1 MNMQDEE
8 QKPQQTPQNESQNDP
23 ADLSKAEKVSA
34 FHNAVEL
41 QAKIRREEELKER
54 RRQAEAEDAAYHARE
69 EYAKELAEE
78 KVDLI
83 RLKQGVIED
92 SDKVF
97 REQETEKKYTV
108 WQKIGNWFYHSKWW
122 LGIAAFCTIVVA
134 FLVYDYVTREDP
146 DLRVLLLTDNPELY
160 EESDRLTNWLQTMCP
175 DYTADGEVL
184 VQSVYIPVSKATMEN
199 SGTYSA
205 SYNTQLL
212 VQFQSSTCMLVLV
225 DPDAEAYLQ
234 PEDMFV
240 KLDELYPECSFAQG
254 RCLMLDGTD
263 FAEQA
268 GLTHPLHDG
277 SYLALRIPA
286 ENMSSA
292 EETQAAYD
300 QAKTLLD
307 EIVSVLHTTENGGV
321 SDAGTAE

>member
-1 MNMQDEE
+1 MQDKQ
-8 QKPQQTPQNESQNDP
+8 QKTQNDPQNEP
-23 ADLSKAEKVSA
+23 ADLSGAKKVSA
-34 FHNAVEL
+34 FHNAMEL
-41 QAKIRREEELKER
+41 QAKVKRDEELKER
-54 RRQAEAEDAAYHARE
+54 KRQAAAEEAAYQARE

-97 REQETEKKYTV
+97 RERETEKQYTV
-108 WQKIGNWFYHSKWW
+108 LQKIGNWFYHAKWW
-122 LGIAAFCTIVVA
+122 LGIAAFCILVVS

-146 DLRVLLLTDNPELY
+146 DLRILLLTDDPEFY
-160 EESDRLTNWLQTMCP
+160 EETDKLTNWLQTMCP

-212 VQFQSSTCMLVLV
+212 VQFQSSTCMLVMV
-225 DPDAEAYLQ
+225 DPEAEEYLQ

-240 KLDELYPECSFAQG
+240 DLTELYPDCSNVSG
-254 RCLMLDGTD
+254 RRLLLDNTD

-268 GLTHPLHDG
+268 GLTHPLHEG

-292 EETQAAYD
+292 EEMQQAYD

-307 EIVSVLHTTENGGV
+307 EIVAAIHTKE
-321 SDAGTAE
+321 S

>member
-1 MNMQDEE
+1 MQDEQ
-8 QKPQQTPQNESQNDP
+8 QKTQNDSQNEP
-23 ADLSKAEKVSA
+23 ADLSGAKKVSA
-34 FHNAVEL
+34 FHNAMEL
-41 QAKIRREEELKER
+41 QAKVKREEELKER
-54 RRQAEAEDAAYHARE
+54 KRQAAAEEAAYQARE

-97 REQETEKKYTV
+97 RERETEKQYTV
-108 WQKIGNWFYHSKWW
+108 LQKIGNWFYHAKWW
-122 LGIAAFCTIVVA
+122 LGIAAFCILVVS

-146 DLRVLLLTDNPELY
+146 DLRILLLTDDPEFY
-160 EESDRLTNWLQTMCP
+160 EETDKLTNWLQTMCP

-225 DPDAEAYLQ
+225 DPDAEEYLQ

-240 KLDELYPECSFAQG
+240 DLTELYPDCSNVSG
-254 RCLMLDGTD
+254 RRLLLDGTD

-268 GLTHPLHDG
+268 GLTHPLHEG

-292 EETQAAYD
+292 EEMQQAYD

-307 EIVSVLHTTENGGV
+307 EIVAAIHTKD
-321 SDAGTAE
+321 S

>member
-1 MNMQDEE
+1 MQDEQ
-8 QKPQQTPQNESQNDP
+8 QKTQNDSQNEP
-23 ADLSKAEKVSA
+23 ADLSGAKKVSA
-34 FHNAVEL
+34 FHNAMEL
-41 QAKIRREEELKER
+41 QAKVKRDEELKER
-54 RRQAEAEDAAYHARE
+54 KRQAAAEEAAYQARE

-97 REQETEKKYTV
+97 RERETEKQYTV
-108 WQKIGNWFYHSKWW
+108 LQKIGNWFYHAKWW
-122 LGIAAFCTIVVA
+122 LGIAAFCILVVS

-146 DLRVLLLTDNPELY
+146 DLRILLLTDDPEFY
-160 EESDRLTNWLQTMCP
+160 EETDKLTNWLQTMCP

-212 VQFQSSTCMLVLV
+212 VQFQSSTCMLVMV
-225 DPDAEAYLQ
+225 DPEAEEYLQ

-240 KLDELYPECSFAQG
+240 DLTELYPDCSNVSG
-254 RCLMLDGTD
+254 RRLLLDNTD

-268 GLTHPLHDG
+268 GLTHPLHEG

-292 EETQAAYD
+292 EEMQQAYD

-307 EIVSVLHTTENGGV
+307 EIVAAIHTKD
-321 SDAGTAE
+321 S

>member
-1 MNMQDEE
+1 MQDE
-8 QKPQQTPQNESQNDP
+8 QHKTQNDPQNEP
-23 ADLSKAEKVSA
+23 ADLSKAGKVSA
-34 FHNAVEL
+34 FHNAMEL
-41 QAKIRREEELKER
+41 QAKVKRQEELKER
-54 RRQAEAEDAAYHARE
+54 KRQAAAEEAAYQARE

-97 REQETEKKYTV
+97 RETETEKKYTV
-108 WQKIGNWFYHSKWW
+108 WQKIGNWFYHAKWW

-146 DLRVLLLTDNPELY
+146 DLRVLLLTDNPEFY
-160 EESDRLTNWLQTMCP
+160 EETDKLTNWLQTMCP

-184 VQSVYIPVSKATMEN
+184 VQSIYIPVSKATMEN

-225 DPDAEAYLQ
+225 DPEAEAYLQ
-234 PEDMFV
+234 PEDMFE
-240 KLDELYPECSFAQG
+240 KLDELYPDCSLAQG
-254 RCLMLDGTD
+254 RCLMLDHTD

-268 GLTHPLHDG
+268 GLTHPLNAG

-286 ENMSSA
+286 ENMSSE
-292 EETQAAYD
+292 EETREAYD
-300 QAKTLLD
+300 RAKILLD
-307 EIVSVLHTTENGGV
+307 QIVENIHPTESEGEANG
-321 SDAGTAE
+321 